1 MKFPVIVVSSLKVD
15 GMALFPFILVRTQVL
30 KNDVVLI
37 RHETIHLM
45 QAAELLV
52 IPFYLLYLLNYLVN
66 RLKYNNRYT
75 AYEQIV
81 FEREAYRFERDAQ
94 YLSKRKLWAWV
105 SCFK

>member
-15 GMALFPFILVRTQVL
+15 GMAVFPFILVRTQVL
-30 KNDVVLI
+30 KNDVVLL
-37 RHETIHLM
+37 RHETIHLK

-66 RLKYNNRYT
+66 RLKYNNHQT

-81 FEREAYRFERDAQ
+81 FEREAYRFERDDQ
-94 YLSKRKLWAWV
+94 YLSRRKLWAWV
-105 SCFK
+105 SCFS